1 VREIDQL
8 EDAVDERVAERD
20 EGVQRPLRDPDQ
32 EDSEEG
38 VRVFREIDAEPREN
52 DGDQQ
57 EPGALDK

>member
-38 VRVFREIDAEPREN
+38 VRVLREIDAEPREN
-52 DGDQQ
+52 DGDQ
-57 EPGALDK
+57 